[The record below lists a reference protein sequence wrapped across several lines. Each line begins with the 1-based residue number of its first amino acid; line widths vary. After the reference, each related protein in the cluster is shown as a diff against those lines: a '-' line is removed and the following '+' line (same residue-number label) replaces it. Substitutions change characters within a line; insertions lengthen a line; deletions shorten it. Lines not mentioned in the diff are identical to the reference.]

1 MKSINESIRSKIKI
15 SQRKCMIQDNH
26 LAATI

>member
-1 MKSINESIRSKIKI
+1 
-15 SQRKCMIQDNH
+15 MIQDNH